1 MNKLTFGILIGG
13 LLSIGGSAHAEL
25 VINEIMQSNIDC
37 LMDEMKE
44 FPDSWVELYNAGTE
58 TENLAFYALSVSPK
72 KKKVFNL
79 PARQVAPG
87 EYVVVYCDKE
97 ETGLHA
103 SFRLESGNDG
113 ELYLWKNGGI
123 IEQYTGMKKQPSPNV
138 AWGRQ
143 TDGSETIGYLLTPTP
158 GSANCGR
165 IANDVLGDPVF
176 SKEGIVTDT
185 PLTVELSLPEGAPE
199 GTVIRYTLDGTEPTA
214 SSTIYRSPLN
224 IEETLTVRAALFKDG
239 EITPRSVTHSY
250 IFLGRE
256 MTMPI
261 VSVVTNGDYFYSDEL
276 GIYNYDNNNLNVQ
289 NDWRRPIN
297 MELFWKPG
305 EKSVLNQL
313 CETRVKGGSS
323 RQRPLKSLVFYAN
336 KRFGEKRFNYEF
348 FPEDAPGLKDWK
360 SFEMRNAGN
369 DYRHLYMR
377 DALVQR
383 NMGRRVD
390 LDWTPWQP
398 AILMINGE
406 YKGILNLRARSNE
419 DFLYTFYNGLE
430 DVTVVENWIEVKEG
444 EDQQLI
450 DFINFYSEP
459 HTYEEFDSVMDVSE
473 FCNMMVLECFH
484 NNLDFPGNNII
495 MWRNIA
501 EGSRWRWIMKD
512 IDYGIGIPGTPATY
526 PYLTWLHTP
535 GFDDYYTWANLEPH
549 TRLFRNLMDTEKF
562 RNMFIDRTA
571 VYMGDFMNGPVI
583 NSDMDVMLNQ
593 VLYEM
598 PFHHELNPSLNDYA
612 DEIEH
617 AKAWGDQRT
626 EFYYSHFAEF
636 YGLGAPVP
644 VTVDKERT
652 DKVSISINDIP
663 LNRRWFDGK
672 YFTGRELRLNGTNEE
687 TGLPVDKW
695 IIKTEGAEP
704 AQTELPGAS
713 VSYTIPQGAT
723 AITITSVC
731 DGSGVGTIEADDID
745 MSAPYDVYTIDG
757 RRISGDTSL
766 PAGIYI
772 LKQGSKTRKIIK

>member
-1 MNKLTFGILIGG
+1 MNKLTCGILIGG

-58 TENLAFYALSVSPK
+58 TENLAFYALSVSSK

-103 SFRLESGNDG
+103 SFRLESGKDG

-143 TDGSETIGYLLTPTP
+143 TDGSETMGYLLTPTP

-250 IFLGRE
+250 IFLGRD

-323 RQRPLKSLVFYAN
+323 REHSLKSLVFYAN

-348 FPEDAPGLKDWK
+348 FPEDAPDLKDWK

-369 DYRHLYMR
+369 DFAYLYLR
-377 DALVQR
+377 DALIQR

-390 LDWTPWQP
+390 LDWQPWQP
-398 AILMINGE
+398 AILMVNGE
-406 YKGILNLRARSNE
+406 YKGILNIRPRSNE
-419 DFLYTFYNGLE
+419 DFVYTFYDGLE
-430 DVTVVENWIEVKEG
+430 DVDVVENWWEIKEG
-444 EDQQLI
+444 NPQHLYEFM
-450 DFINFYSEP
+450 DFYQEHGHS
-459 HTYEEFDSVMDVSE
+459 YEEFDARMDVGE
-473 FCNMMVLECFH
+473 LCNMMILESFQ
-484 NNLDFPGNNII
+484 NNQDFPANNIE
-495 MWRNIA
+495 MWRSTA
-501 EGSRWRWIMKD
+501 DGGRWRWIIKD
-512 IDYGIGIPGTPATY
+512 TDCGLGLYDIPY
-526 PYLTWLHTP
+526 DSEYLNWF
-535 GFDDYYTWANLEPH
+535 FDNDQHPNTNWEEY
-549 TRLFRNLMDTEKF
+549 TRLFRRLMDIDKF
-562 RNMFIDRTA
+562 RNMFIDRAA
-571 VYMGDFMNGPVI
+571 VYMGDFLNGVSI
-583 NSDMDVMLNQ
+583 SSDMDEMVNIIRPEYQ
-593 VLYEM
+593 FHRALYDEGWV
-598 PFHHELNPSLNDYA
+598 DY
-612 DEIEH
+612 ETEVSK
-617 AKAWGDQRT
+617 AKEWANKRT
-626 EFYYSHFAEF
+626 SFFYDHLREF

-663 LNRRWFDGK
+663 LSRRWFDGK

-704 AQTELPGAS
+704 TQTELPGAS

-757 RRISGDTSL
+757 RRVSGDTSL
-766 PAGIYI
+766 PAGVYI